1 MHYLV
6 VLFIGLFV
14 LPVQA
19 SVNVD
24 VFNYEVVLDSNQAD
38 SESLAKTEAMKQ
50 VVVKASGDSG
60 AINNS
65 VIKKALNRTSSY
77 LSQLGYGEING
88 QKTLQI
94 GFNPAQIQLL
104 LNQAGLPYW
113 SRSRANLLVWVIK
126 DGEFGRQ
133 VLWEHD
139 EDESLSNIKTFS
151 SSLGLPI
158 LIPVGDI
165 EDVSNIT
172 ASELWGGFTSPISTA
187 SQRYTSDA
195 ILVIKIQQASN
206 GEYIRWTLYDE
217 KAQFIID
224 SKREPIVGTA
234 SGNAN
239 VALRDIIDE
248 ISQYY
253 AQKSAIK
260 FSGKSENTVLANFT
274 GITSATRFFSLE
286 KTLKGLNSVAGVDV
300 DKIVGNQVMFNI
312 HLLSS
317 EEDFST
323 EASQLPNIGRLDRS
337 SQVEQSVTSPQVDES
352 SELPVSDMHTNTND
366 DIRPVQLPEVDSV
379 SERTDSTNN
388 NNPMDSVQLELP
400 VVEKADV
407 LTFEWIN

>member
-19 SVNVD
+19 SVNID

-38 SESLAKTEAMKQ
+38 AESMAKTEAMKH
-50 VVVKASGDSG
+50 VVIKASGNSN
-60 AINNS
+60 AITNP

-77 LSQLGYGEING
+77 LSQLGHGEING
-88 QKTLQI
+88 QKTLQV
-94 GFNPAQIQLL
+94 GFNPEQIQLL
-104 LNQAGLPYW
+104 LNQADLSYW
-113 SRSRANLLVWVIK
+113 SSSRANLLVWVVR
-126 DGEFGRQ
+126 DGEYGRQ
-133 VLWEHD
+133 ILWEHD
-139 EDESLSNIKTFS
+139 EDESLSNIKSFS

-158 LIPVGDI
+158 VVPVGDI

-172 ASELWGGFTSPISTA
+172 ASDLWGGFTSSISTA

-195 ILVIKIQQASN
+195 VLVIKIQQASN

-217 KAQFIID
+217 KAQFIVD
-224 SKREPIVGTA
+224 SKRQPIVGTA

-239 VALRDIIDE
+239 DALRDIIDE

-260 FSGKSENTVLANFT
+260 FSGKSKNTVLANFI
-274 GITSATRFFSLE
+274 GISSATRFFSLE
-286 KTLKGLNSVAGVDV
+286 KTLKSLNSVAGVDV
-300 DKIVGNQVMFNI
+300 EKIVGDEVMFTI

-323 EASQLPNIGRLDRS
+323 EVGQIPNIGKLAFP
-337 SQVEQSVTSPQVDES
+337 SQVEQPVTSPEMGES
-352 SELPVSDMHTNTND
+352 SEIPVSNMHTNIND
-366 DIRPVQLPEVDSV
+366 ENSPAQLSEPDAN
-379 SERTDSTNN
+379 SERPDSANN
-388 NNPMDSVQLELP
+388 NNQIDEAKAELP
-400 VVEKADV
+400 VIEKASV